1 MADAS
6 ANPAVTN
13 ASPGVLLVAVGPDHP
28 GILEEISH
36 YAGDRRA
43 RIDGVKVVNLGG
55 WFAMLMRVG
64 GSDDALRLF
73 RSDLQIL
80 NERAGLRAWVERPA
94 LDASSLAGGH
104 ELLLDGGPAKD
115 AADEATTLRQA
126 SNLLRVLNVNIS
138 DVSTGFDD
146 DAAPAFKNL
155 PGERPPFR
163 IRLRLSVPGD
173 VPADKLRELLG
184 QLLDGLG
191 VRWSL
196 GEVSE

>member
-1 MADAS
+1 M
-6 ANPAVTN
+6 
-13 ASPGVLLVAVGPDHP
+13 LLVAVGPDHP

-55 WFAMLMRVG
+55 WFALLMRVSG
-64 GSDDALRLF
+64 GDDALRLF

-94 LDASSLAGGH
+94 DRDAGVGQH
-104 ELLLDGGPAKD
+104 ELVLDGGPAAD

-138 DVSTGFDD
+138 DVATGFDGED
-146 DAAPAFKNL
+146 HPP
-155 PGERPPFR
+155 PGGRPPFH
-163 IRLRLSVPGD
+163 IRLRLDVPSD
-173 VPADKLRELLG
+173 VPADKLGELLG

-196 GEVSE
+196 GEVIE